1 MYGKEERDASGARTG
16 TRTFNFDKSLLPSYQ
31 GDLEKD
37 TGVMMPTWKDQY
49 KGTPAEIDFAMDN
62 IRESRKFLYSAGLT
76 NLQGNIDKEVTKLK
90 VEGNKEITRIGKEG
104 DVYAGVVNA
113 FSF

>member
-1 MYGKEERDASGARTG
+1 
-16 TRTFNFDKSLLPSYQ
+16 
-31 GDLEKD
+31 
-37 TGVMMPTWKDQY
+37 
-49 KGTPAEIDFAMDN
+49 MDN

-104 DVYAGVVNA
+104 DMYAGIVNA

>member
-1 MYGKEERDASGARTG
+1 ME
-16 TRTFNFDKSLLPSYQ
+16 
-31 GDLEKD
+31 LEKRIEL
-37 TGVMMPTWKDQY
+37 GV
-49 KGTPAEIDFAMDN
+49 
-62 IRESRKFLYSAGLT
+62 GLK
-76 NLQGNIDKEVTKLK
+76 IDKEVTKLK